1 MSKKINHKDKF
12 SYKKGDLK
20 IVKPK
25 KKVKESSLITFSQFL
40 IEKQNQTGALDL

>member
-1 MSKKINHKDKF
+1 MKENKKINHKDKF

-25 KKVKESSLITFSQFL
+25 KKVFIGTSFKGL
-40 IEKQNQTGALDL
+40 K